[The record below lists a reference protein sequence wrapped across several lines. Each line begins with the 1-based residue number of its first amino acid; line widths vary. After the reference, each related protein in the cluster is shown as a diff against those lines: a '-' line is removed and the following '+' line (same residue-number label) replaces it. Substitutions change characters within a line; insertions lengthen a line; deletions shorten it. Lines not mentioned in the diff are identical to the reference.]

1 MTANYILSQTMA
13 LFGNGYVQH
22 DFAEVDYLAYTEAGF
37 FAGPSFAFSP
47 LIGDGAPWIFS
58 PGAGFVYRRFEGPD
72 PIISVDETEH
82 DWELYVGA
90 DLTIPLQQDWALLA
104 ETEYRNS
111 DSNYTTRDFDNF
123 SLSLSVVK
131 SF

>member
-1 MTANYILSQTMA
+1 MKQSTTGSSTSAPTS
-13 LFGNGYVQH
+13 
-22 DFAEVDYLAYTEAGF
+22 
-37 FAGPSFAFSP
+37 PS
-47 LIGDGAPWIFS
+47 
-58 PGAGFVYRRFEGPD
+58 RCK
-72 PIISVDETEH
+72 
-82 DWELYVGA
+82 
-90 DLTIPLQQDWALLA
+90 QDWALLA

>member
-1 MTANYILSQTMA
+1 M
-13 LFGNGYVQH
+13 
-22 DFAEVDYLAYTEAGF
+22 
-37 FAGPSFAFSP
+37 
-47 LIGDGAPWIFS
+47 
-58 PGAGFVYRRFEGPD
+58 
-72 PIISVDETEH
+72 DETEH